1 LHPLF
6 ARRVATALRARR
18 TLAALA
24 LASLGSCQLHKPAP
38 LIPEAHRE
46 EWSARLTTIDP
57 VLHGAGVVHGEASS
71 SGGPILSGGAMVT
84 QGTATRLELSDG
96 LDLSEGLLVAL
107 VHHPDLR
114 RARQKLEGAAWIL
127 EASGAPLDPAL
138 QSNLLRIRGPAEDPW
153 VLTPNLAFS
162 LPLTGQLE
170 AARGRASAAQRASL
184 TAVVA
189 AEWRVQREV
198 RLAWVEW
205 SASAAELAVQEGLLA
220 QLRELAARAAGLLD
234 RGELSAPEAALFQL
248 GLAEGAADLEALR
261 GACEG
266 ARLRLLGELGL
277 HPSAAVELVPLD
289 LTARTAPPAFQ
300 TVDRR
305 GHPRL
310 QHLEARYEEA
320 EQGLR
325 LALARQLT
333 DPLVGP
339 MLESDGGQLRWGLTL
354 GWTLPLFNGN
364 RLGIAQARDARDRAR
379 TELEVEREAL
389 EVERA
394 WRRAQLEGLLGQHET
409 LASGL
414 LPVAEDQ
421 LAEAARLAA
430 LGELSSLALLE
441 CVDRAR
447 QARLARVAA
456 SRRQANEEAHLT
468 WAMGP
473 EPRTQHEENER

>member
-1 LHPLF
+1 
-6 ARRVATALRARR
+6 
-18 TLAALA
+18 
-24 LASLGSCQLHKPAP
+24 
-38 LIPEAHRE
+38 
-46 EWSARLTTIDP
+46 
-57 VLHGAGVVHGEASS
+57 
-71 SGGPILSGGAMVT
+71 M
-84 QGTATRLELSDG
+84 LE
-96 LDLSEGLLVAL
+96 
-107 VHHPDLR
+107 
-114 RARQKLEGAAWIL
+114 
-127 EASGAPLDPAL
+127 
-138 QSNLLRIRGPAEDPW
+138 
-153 VLTPNLAFS
+153 
-162 LPLTGQLE
+162 
-170 AARGRASAAQRASL
+170 
-184 TAVVA
+184 

-198 RLAWVEW
+198 RIAWVEW
-205 SASAAELAVQEGLLA
+205 SACAAELAVEGELVTQLA
-220 QLRELAARAAGLLD
+220 GLSASADGLLD

-248 GLAEGAADLEALR
+248 VLAEAAADLAALR

-289 LTARTAPPAFQ
+289 LTARMAPPVFE
-300 TVDRR
+300 TVDER

-339 MLESDGGQLRWGLTL
+339 MFESDGGQLRWGLTL

-364 RLGIAQARDARDRAR
+364 QLGIAQARAARDRAR

-394 WRRAQLEGLLGQHET
+394 SRRAELQGLLGQHEM
-409 LASGL
+409 LATGL
-414 LPVAEDQ
+414 LPAAERQ
-421 LAEAARLAA
+421 LVEATRLAG
-430 LGELSSLALLE
+430 LGELSSVALLE
-441 CVDRAR
+441 CVERGR

-456 SRRQANEEAHLT
+456 SRRQAHEEAHLT